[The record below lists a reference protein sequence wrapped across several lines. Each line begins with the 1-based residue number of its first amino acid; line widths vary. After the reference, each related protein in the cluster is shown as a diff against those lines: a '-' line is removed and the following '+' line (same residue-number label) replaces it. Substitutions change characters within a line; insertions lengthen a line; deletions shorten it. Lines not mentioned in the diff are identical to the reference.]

1 MESVSGCLW
10 NECLDQRGISVRMSV
25 DWVSGWSWNP
35 QPSVTKPLFSSS
47 PKVIAMHQTGFT
59 AFTFIVS
66 VLFSRTRKWASF
78 YSLGPAF

>member
-1 MESVSGCLW
+1 MSAINIAGSALPFS
-10 NECLDQRGISVRMSV
+10 DTGIADHCDSHSTW
-25 DWVSGWSWNP
+25 DSHP
-35 QPSVTKPLFSSS
+35 APPSVTKPLFSSS